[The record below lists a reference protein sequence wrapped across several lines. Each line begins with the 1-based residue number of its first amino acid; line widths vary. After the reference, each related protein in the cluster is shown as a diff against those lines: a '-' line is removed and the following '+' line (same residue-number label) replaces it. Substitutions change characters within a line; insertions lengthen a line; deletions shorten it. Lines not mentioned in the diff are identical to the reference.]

1 MSRVLFDNQPAAP
14 QPNTGRADVACFVG
28 LVRLR
33 GASVFPPAI
42 LAAAAG
48 AGLPLAASALTAS
61 VLSPSLIGWLLSLGY
76 KPADL
81 AALTNVPI
89 PMRSY
94 AEFTVLFDDGSAGF
108 GTDYLAV
115 TVRSF
120 FAQGGKKAY
129 VVRTDDPIAPTEDA
143 TTRGEKL
150 AGLLVSP
157 AYDAGDTTTWTGV
170 GALTTLEDVSFLLL
184 PDLPA
189 LCASQPLGAVGQV
202 PSASA
207 GPQQFAVC
215 SPASIV
221 PRQYRTFSASA
232 PRLSV
237 SDYSAWANS
246 AAEVLNFLAVGA
258 TKHLPH
264 LREMQFVAALPL
276 PQDLDA
282 AAAVERPSSAEI
294 AQDIHAVITAQ
305 MPESLVP
312 VNFVPPGNIS
322 TSFLQLAYPWLKT
335 SGSMMLL
342 ESLEPPDGALAG
354 LLARNA
360 LTRGTF
366 LSATKVTPAEIYDV
380 YPQLPMQET
389 FSSAQPIVWG
399 VGAATRPLIER
410 LSLFGFTP
418 SGLRLLSDV
427 TAYPGESY
435 RPGAVN
441 RMVGAIARAA
451 RRMGESHIFDAN
463 GPNLWGRVQRTL
475 QTLFLNLWT
484 LGALDGD
491 SPADAFSVR
500 CDRTTMTQNDLDNG
514 RMTAIVSFSP
524 AALLETITVTLAIE
538 SSGTSV
544 QEISSNL
551 SSPFVPAAGY
561 AGVN

>member
-28 LVRLR
+28 LVRLLA
-33 GASVFPPAI
+33 ASVFPPSI
-42 LAAAAG
+42 LAAAASS
-48 AGLPLAASALTAS
+48 GLPLPASALTAS
-61 VLSPSLIGWLLSLGY
+61 VLSPGLVAWLLTLGY
-76 KPADL
+76 KPGDI

-89 PMRSY
+89 PIESY
-94 AEFTVLFDDGSAGF
+94 AAFTALFDDGSAGF
-108 GTDYLAV
+108 GTDYVAV

-129 VVRTDDPIAPTEDA
+129 IVRTDDPLAPSDDA
-143 TTRGEKL
+143 MTRAQKL

-157 AYDAGDTTTWTGV
+157 AYDAGDATTWTGV

-189 LCASQPLGAVGQV
+189 VCDSQPLGAVGQV
-202 PSASA
+202 PTAA
-207 GPQQFAVC
+207 TGPQEFAVC

-221 PRQYRTFSASA
+221 PRQYRTFASPA

-237 SDYSAWANS
+237 NDYSVWANT
-246 AAEVLNFLAVGA
+246 AAEVLNFLAMGA
-258 TKHLPH
+258 INHLLH
-264 LREMQFVAALPL
+264 LREMQFVAAFPL
-276 PQDLDA
+276 PQDVDA
-282 AAAVERPSSAEI
+282 AAAAEQPSSAEI
-294 AQDIHAVITAQ
+294 AQDIHDVITAQ
-305 MPESLVP
+305 LPESLVP
-312 VNFVPPGNIS
+312 VNSVPPGNIS
-322 TSFLQLAYPWLKT
+322 TCFLQLAYPWLKT
-335 SGSMMLL
+335 SGSGMLL

-366 LSATKVTPAEIYDV
+366 LSATKITPAEIYDV
-380 YPQLPMQET
+380 YPQLPMQDT
-389 FSSAQPIVWG
+389 RSSAQPIVWG

-418 SGLRLLSDV
+418 TGLRLLSDV

-451 RRMGESHIFDAN
+451 RRMGESHVFDSN
-463 GPNLWGRVQRTL
+463 GPNLWGRVQRSL
-475 QTLFLNLWT
+475 QNLFLRLWT

-514 RMTAIVSFSP
+514 RMTAVVTFSP

-544 QEISSNL
+544 QEISANL
-551 SSPFVPAAGY
+551 SSPNVPATSNV
-561 AGVN
+561 GVN